1 MRTFD
6 QEFIQR
12 CKKHDKSA
20 QKKLFEELYAPLVR
34 SASRYLTDLS
44 EAEDCVMK
52 GLLKAFLNIRNF
64 TYQEPQ
70 GLHLWIRR
78 IVINEALMVLRKRRN
93 FFLSLEEELSST
105 GIENEALDKIAVEE
119 LNQLIMRLPE
129 GYRTVFCL
137 YVVDGYS
144 HADIASQLGISEN
157 TSRTQL
163 SKARNKLKLL
173 IERRENVKP
182 GFGG

>member
-12 CKKHDKSA
+12 CKKQDKSA

-70 GLHLWIRR
+70 GLYLWVRR

-119 LNQLIMRLPE
+119 LNQLIMSLPE

>member
-1 MRTFD
+1 
-6 QEFIQR
+6 
-12 CKKHDKSA
+12 
-20 QKKLFEELYAPLVR
+20 
-34 SASRYLTDLS
+34 
-44 EAEDCVMK
+44 MK

-70 GLHLWIRR
+70 GLNLWIRR

>member
-12 CKKHDKSA
+12 CKKQDKSA
-20 QKKLFEELYAPLVR
+20 QKKLFEELYTPLLR
-34 SASRYLTDLS
+34 SASRYLTDVS

-52 GLLKAFLNIRNF
+52 GFLKAFLNIRNF

-70 GLHLWIRR
+70 GLYLWIRR
-78 IVINEALMVLRKRRN
+78 IVINEALMVLRKRRI
-93 FFLSLEEELSST
+93 FFLSLEEEPSSA
-105 GIENEALDKIAVEE
+105 GIENEALEKIVIEE
-119 LNQLIMRLPE
+119 LNQVIMKLPE

-137 YVVDGYS
+137 YVIDGYT
-144 HADIASQLGISEN
+144 HADIASQLGISES

-163 SKARNKLKLL
+163 SKARNKLKII
-173 IERRENVKP
+173 IEKRENVKP
-182 GFGG
+182 GYGG

>member
-1 MRTFD
+1 
-6 QEFIQR
+6 
-12 CKKHDKSA
+12 
-20 QKKLFEELYAPLVR
+20 
-34 SASRYLTDLS
+34 
-44 EAEDCVMK
+44 
-52 GLLKAFLNIRNF
+52 
-64 TYQEPQ
+64 
-70 GLHLWIRR
+70 
-78 IVINEALMVLRKRRN
+78 VINEALMVLRKRRN